1 MMNEMMKECC
11 GEDGMP
17 DVEKMKSFMEK
28 CGKTHFTED
37 DIKRMQEF
45 CGQSGKPD
53 AEKIKQLM
61 EKCGCRPF

>member
-1 MMNEMMKECC
+1 
-11 GEDGMP
+11 MP
-17 DVEKMKSFMEK
+17 DFDKMKSFMEK